1 MISSRVVR
9 AVVQRVAEASV
20 RVDGELV
27 GRIGPG
33 LVVLLGVGVGDTE
46 ADADQL
52 ADRVLNLRIF
62 PDEAG
67 QMNRSV
73 LDAAGGLLVVSQF
86 TLYGDARRGRRPSY
100 VEAAPPEEANRF
112 YQHFVERLRPSGL
125 EVATGVFRAMMD
137 VALVNRGPV
146 TILLD
151 SRKLF

>member
-1 MISSRVVR
+1 MISSRAVR
-9 AVVQRVAEASV
+9 AVVQRAREASV
-20 RVDGELV
+20 RVDGEEV

-33 LVVLLGVGVGDTE
+33 LVVLLGVGRDDSE
-46 ADADQL
+46 RDAEIL
-52 ADRVLNLRIF
+52 AEKVLNLRVF

-73 LDAAGGLLVVSQF
+73 VDEGGGLLVISQF
-86 TLYGDARRGRRPSY
+86 TLMGDARKGRRPSY
-100 VEAAPPEEANRF
+100 IEAAAPDEAERL
-112 YQHFVERLRPSGL
+112 YSHFVERLRPSGL

-137 VALVNRGPV
+137 VALVNQGPV